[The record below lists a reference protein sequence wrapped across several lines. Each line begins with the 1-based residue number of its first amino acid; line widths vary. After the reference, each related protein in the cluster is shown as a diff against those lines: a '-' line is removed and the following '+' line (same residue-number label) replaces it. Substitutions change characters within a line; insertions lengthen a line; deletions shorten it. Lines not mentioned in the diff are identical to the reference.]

1 MAPEPVPPTVSL
13 DEIAGPQAWKRDGL
27 TPKDWLVPLSDV
39 AVAEI
44 DLVVERLRSE
54 PRAVESLVPEDFEL
68 AVCRERMRAARLKL
82 DEIGLAVV
90 DRIAVEQYSTAE
102 NQAIGWLLARMLGP
116 VVAQNWAGVRLYDV
130 KDTGQK
136 LGYGVRRSV
145 TDLGQPFHTDAGW
158 LWMPP
163 AAVGLFCLESAPD
176 GGISRFVSLVTAHN
190 EMARR
195 FPDLLPRLYRPFA
208 WDRQAEHALG
218 DLPFARRPVYAHQPD
233 GALMARYYEDYV
245 HNGQRLAGEPLD
257 DEGREALL
265 ALRGI
270 VDDPAHWVEFRV
282 ERGQLQYINNRQFAH
297 SRTAFKDS
305 PDGSRRRHMIRLWNR
320 SEGTPDLEGQPSIR
334 RPDAR

>member
-1 MAPEPVPPTVSL
+1 
-13 DEIAGPQAWKRDGL
+13 
-27 TPKDWLVPLSDV
+27 
-39 AVAEI
+39 
-44 DLVVERLRSE
+44 
-54 PRAVESLVPEDFEL
+54 
-68 AVCRERMRAARLKL
+68 
-82 DEIGLAVV
+82 
-90 DRIAVEQYSTAE
+90 
-102 NQAIGWLLARMLGP
+102 
-116 VVAQNWAGVRLYDV
+116 
-130 KDTGQK
+130 
-136 LGYGVRRSV
+136 V

-176 GGISRFVSLVTAHN
+176 GGISRFVSLMTAHN

-218 DLPFARRPVYAHQPD
+218 DLPFARRPVYEHQAD

-297 SRTAFKDS
+297 SRTAFKDA

-334 RPDAR
+334 RPGGVMTRGEPAGDGASGLVFTGCHPLTATPAYAPAPAGGQPQTRRREVVVNGRRVRTVDVHAHCGVPEAMALMNLTPAPSLLMTQPADRIRAMDEQGIDVEALSINPTGTRPTVTSRAS